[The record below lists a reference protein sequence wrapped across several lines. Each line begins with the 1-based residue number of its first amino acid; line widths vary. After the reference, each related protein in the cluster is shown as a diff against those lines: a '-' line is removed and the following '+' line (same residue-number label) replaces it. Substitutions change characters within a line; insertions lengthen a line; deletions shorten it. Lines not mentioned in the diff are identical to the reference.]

1 MKCFPVEPPSTALRA
16 TVKFYFFRCNRSE
29 SPATWGQATITY
41 DVVQVYLE
49 ARLQSAPLEGI
60 TFIGVL

>member
-1 MKCFPVEPPSTALRA
+1 MGA
-16 TVKFYFFRCNRSE
+16 
-29 SPATWGQATITY
+29 GY

-49 ARLQSAPLEGI
+49 TRLQSAPLEGI